1 MCKCHCVWLRGNS
14 TCRGISVNVCAPL
27 PAPSHAA
34 MSQIQKEPLKFLSN
48 SPEKLSNQ
56 LVANYHKDVTHLN
69 RPFLVFYIFIGHT
82 LAYFKL
88 FSNCC
93 LINCADGGNVFSQR
107 QKREEKKC
115 HCYRGRRVQKDNLV
129 WGRCSFDRRERANKQ
144 RRNREENVSTLE
156 RGDGGNQQICL
167 CVKEREGKEEGQTV
181 IWFGAVNWQSAG
193 ECACIVNVLLGKGED
208 LDALPPQSASQND
221 FFLYFS
227 SIRDIW
233 GRFAAQLGK
242 LGRLST
248 FISWDCDGK

>member
-1 MCKCHCVWLRGNS
+1 
-14 TCRGISVNVCAPL
+14 
-27 PAPSHAA
+27 
-34 MSQIQKEPLKFLSN
+34 MS
-48 SPEKLSNQ
+48 
-56 LVANYHKDVTHLN
+56 HLN

-115 HCYRGRRVQKDNLV
+115 HSYRGRRVRKDNLV
-129 WGRCSFDRRERANKQ
+129 WERCSFDRRERANKQ

-156 RGDGGNQQICL
+156 RGDGENQQICL
-167 CVKEREGKEEGQTV
+167 CVKEREGKGEGQTF

-208 LDALPPQSASQND
+208 LEQQSTASPVCQSTL
-221 FFLYFS
+221 FFSLLQF
-227 SIRDIW
+227 IRDIW
-233 GRFAAQLGK
+233 GGFAAQLGK
-242 LGRLST
+242 LAQIINLYKLRLWWKRKQLSDV
-248 FISWDCDGK
+248 FLF